1 MLVARAAPGA
11 HLLQLLCPIG
21 HFKLPLYAHEP
32 ALNLPHML
40 AHRVILLHQLMNALL
55 ALLDDCLPLPHPLDL
70 CVRPRV
76 YLLIQCDNVDRE
88 LLAHHLD
95 VPDHLL
101 PQASHLVA
109 DPELQVVGPGSLVDR
124 AFLHQPHK
132 LVHLLEVL
140 VCPQVFQVLILVVG
154 LKELDH
160 TEEVTMGVLLGKKAP
175 VQLVV
180 GAS

>member
-1 MLVARAAPGA
+1 MSGAAPGA
-11 HLLQLLCPIG
+11 HLFQLLCPVG
-21 HFKLPLYAHEP
+21 HFKLPLHPHEP

-76 YLLIQCDNVDRE
+76 YLLIQCDNVNCE
-88 LLAHHLD
+88 LLPHHLD

-101 PQASHLVA
+101 PHASHLVA
-109 DPELQVVGPGSLVDR
+109 DPELHVVGPGPLVDR

-132 LVHLLEVL
+132 LVHLLELLVSPHILHVL
-140 VCPQVFQVLILVVG
+140 VLIVG
-154 LKELDH
+154 LQELDH
-160 TEEVTMGVLLGKKAP
+160 TEEVAIRVLLDKQAP
-175 VQLVV
+175 VELVI
-180 GAS
+180 GTS